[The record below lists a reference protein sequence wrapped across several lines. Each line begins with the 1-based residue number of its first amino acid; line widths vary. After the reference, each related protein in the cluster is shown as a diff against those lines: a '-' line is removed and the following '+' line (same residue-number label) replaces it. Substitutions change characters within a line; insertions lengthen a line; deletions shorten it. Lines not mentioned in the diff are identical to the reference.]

1 MNFIQPWIL
10 MALPLVAVPII
21 IHLVN
26 QRRFQTVPWA
36 AMMFL
41 LQASRMSSGY
51 TKLRQ
56 WLILLMRALAV
67 ACLVFFT
74 SRPLASGLTGLLGS
88 RSSEV
93 AIVLLDRSPSMQE
106 TRTGTGM
113 TKLQSA
119 LMQLSSTLQTIGVQR
134 VVVFDSARDKPS
146 EFESPAAMVSDPS
159 LVANGITSD
168 IPGMLERVLI
178 YIKNNRFGNVNIW
191 ICSDMRESD
200 WRSRDGRWA
209 ADRDGFI
216 GLTHEVRFQVLDL
229 GAASN
234 ENRSIRILSA
244 KRVQGTQGVE
254 LSLSF
259 KIERTLGATVSIAMQ
274 IPVEVEVGGAR
285 SVVNVDLQS
294 ESAEV
299 NDYRIALSSEN
310 DKASLDK
317 GWGMVRIPGDTN
329 SADNSSYF
337 VYEKPPTRRTVIV
350 SDNPRVIE
358 AIELCTNISPEQAIE
373 CETETVASSQLDSI
387 DWNAVAL
394 VVWHEQL
401 PEGRSLELLTQFIA
415 TGGQVLLFPPE
426 TPNDTR
432 ALGVQWL
439 GWKTLE
445 ANQKSGPGTSEAD
458 ATLAR
463 VQQWRNDSE
472 LLGNTLNGAPLPVGQ
487 LGIKRICRLETEGAV
502 LAAMTDDLPLLMR
515 IDATGSTKNGVY
527 VCTSTPSLRDS
538 TFAADGIVMYIA
550 IQRVLAAGSARIGS
564 TRMATVGQP
573 AALLFENAI
582 QAAGDGNVLSNQ
594 FSQHPGVYQCDDLLI
609 AQNRLGDED
618 SGKLVSAETLSSLFG
633 ALDWSRIE
641 VGASARSLVQEIWRW
656 FVIVML
662 VAMVV
667 EALLCMPKRKRSP
680 VGKVKR
686 CPVPI

>member
-10 MALPLVAVPII
+10 LALPLITVPII

-41 LQASRMSSGY
+41 MQASRMSSGY

-74 SRPLASGLTGLLGS
+74 SRPLASGLIGLLGS

-106 TRTGTGM
+106 TQAGTGM
-113 TKLQSA
+113 SKLQAA
-119 LMQLSSTLQTIGVQR
+119 LLQLSNTLNTLGVQR
-134 VVVFDSARDKPS
+134 VAVFDSAREKPI
-146 EFESPAAMVSDPS
+146 EFESPNSMISDPS
-159 LVANGITSD
+159 LVGNGMTSD
-168 IPGMLERVLI
+168 IPGMLERALL
-178 YIKNNRFGNVNIW
+178 YIKNNRAGNVNIW

-209 ADRDGFI
+209 ADREGFI
-216 GLTHEVRFQVLDL
+216 GLPQEIRFQVLDL

-234 ENRSIRILSA
+234 ENRSIRVVNA
-244 KRVQGTQGVE
+244 KRVKGTQGVE

-259 KIERTLGATVSIAMQ
+259 KIERMLGSTAPTALQ

-285 SVVNVDLQS
+285 SVINVDLQS

-310 DKASLDK
+310 DNASLDK
-317 GWGMVRIPGDTN
+317 GWGLVRIPGDTN
-329 SADNSSYF
+329 SADNTSYF
-337 VYEKPPTRRTVIV
+337 VYEKPPARRTVIV

-387 DWNAVAL
+387 DWNTVAL
-394 VVWHEQL
+394 VVWHDQL

-415 TGGQVLLFPPE
+415 EGGQVLLFPPE
-426 TPNDTR
+426 TPNDTK
-432 ALGVQWL
+432 ALGVQWT
-439 GWKTLE
+439 GWQSLDANPKLVLE
-445 ANQKSGPGTSEAD
+445 SSDTDPS
-458 ATLAR
+458 LAR
-463 VQQWRNDSE
+463 VKQWRNDSE

-487 LGIKRICRLETEGAV
+487 LGIKRICKLQAEGTV
-502 LAAMTDDLPLLMR
+502 LAAMNDELPLLMR
-515 IDATGSTKNGVY
+515 IDAAGSAKNGIY
-527 VCTSTPSLRDS
+527 VCTTTPSLRDS
-538 TFAADGIVMYIA
+538 TFASDGIVMYIA

-564 TRMATVGQP
+564 TRMVTVGQP
-573 AALLFENAI
+573 AGVLFENAT
-582 QAAGDGNVLSNQ
+582 QTAGDTTVLSNQ
-594 FSQHPGVYQCDDLLI
+594 FSQHPGVYRSEELLI

-618 SGKLVSAETLSSLFG
+618 SGKLVPAETLSSLFG
-633 ALDWSRIE
+633 ALNWSRIE

-656 FVIVML
+656 FLISML

-667 EALLCMPKRKRSP
+667 EAILCMPKRRQAMVARK
-680 VGKVKR
+680 
-686 CPVPI
+686 

>member
-1 MNFIQPWIL
+1 MNFIQPWML
-10 MALPLVAVPII
+10 LALPLVAVPII

-41 LQASRMSSGY
+41 MQASRMSAGY

-67 ACLVFFT
+67 ACLIFFT
-74 SRPLASGLTGLLGS
+74 SRPLASGLIGLLGS

-106 TRTGTGM
+106 TQAGSGA
-113 TKLQSA
+113 TKLQGA
-119 LMQLSSTLQTIGVQR
+119 LQQLSGTLKTLGVQR
-134 VVVFDSARDKPS
+134 VVVFDTASEKPI

-159 LVANGITSD
+159 LVANGLTSD
-168 IPGMLERVLI
+168 IPGMLERALLYV
-178 YIKNNRFGNVNIW
+178 KNNRTGNVNVW

-209 ADRDGFI
+209 ADREGFI
-216 GLTHEVRFQVLDL
+216 SLPQEVRFQVLDL
-229 GAASN
+229 GAAST

-244 KRVQGTQGVE
+244 KRVKGPQGVE

-259 KIERTLGATVSIAMQ
+259 RIERTLGSGAPTALQ
-274 IPVEVEVGGAR
+274 IPVEIEVGGAR

-310 DKASLDK
+310 DNAGLDK
-317 GWGMVRIPGDTN
+317 GWGLVRCPGDTN
-329 SADNSSYF
+329 PADNTSYF
-337 VYEKPPTRRTVIV
+337 VYEKPAARHTVIV

-401 PEGRSLELLTQFIA
+401 PEGRSLELLTQFISQ
-415 TGGQVLLFPPE
+415 GGQVLLFPPE
-426 TPNDTR
+426 TPNDTA
-432 ALGVQWL
+432 ALGIQWT
-439 GWKTLE
+439 GWQTLDSK
-445 ANQKSGPGTSEAD
+445 AKPDVDSADGD
-458 ATLAR
+458 ATLAK
-463 VQQWRNDSE
+463 VLQWRNDSE

-487 LGIKRICRLETEGAV
+487 LGIKRICKLQAEGTV
-502 LAAMTDDLPLLMR
+502 LAAMSDELPLLMR
-515 IDATGSTKNGVY
+515 IDSAGSSKNGVY
-527 VCTSTPSLRDS
+527 VCTTTPSMRDS
-538 TFAADGIVMYIA
+538 TLASDGIVMYIA
-550 IQRVLAAGSARIGS
+550 IQRVLAAGSERIGS
-564 TRMATVGQP
+564 TRMVTVGQP
-573 AALLFENAI
+573 ASTLFDAAS
-582 QAAGDGNVLSNQ
+582 QAAGDSTVLTNQ
-594 FSQHPGVYQCDDLLI
+594 YAQNTGVYRINDLLI

-633 ALDWSRIE
+633 ALNWSRIE
-641 VGASARSLVQEIWRW
+641 VGASAKSLVQEIWRW
-656 FVIVML
+656 FLIVML

-667 EALLCMPKRKRSP
+667 EAMLCMPKRRVAAITKN
-680 VGKVKR
+680 
-686 CPVPI
+686 

>member
-10 MALPLVAVPII
+10 MALPLIAVPIV

-41 LQASRMSSGY
+41 MQASRMSAGY

-56 WLILLMRALAV
+56 WLILLMRTLAV
-67 ACLVFFT
+67 ACLIFFT
-74 SRPLASGLTGLLGS
+74 SRPLASGLIGLLGS

-93 AIVLLDRSPSMQE
+93 AIVVLDRSPSMQE
-106 TRTGTGM
+106 TQAGTGM

-119 LMQLSSTLQTIGVQR
+119 MTQLSSTLKTLGAQR
-134 VVVFDSARDKPS
+134 VVVFDSAREKPV
-146 EFESPAAMVSDPS
+146 EFESPTAMLSDPS

-168 IPGMLERVLI
+168 IPGMLERALLYV
-178 YIKNNRFGNVNIW
+178 KNNQTGNVNVW

-209 ADRDGFI
+209 ADREGFV
-216 GLTHEVRFQVLDL
+216 GLPQDVRFQILD
-229 GAASN
+229 GGTPSA
-234 ENRSIRILSA
+234 ENRAIRVLSA
-244 KRVQGTQGVE
+244 KRVQVAQGVE

-259 KIERTLGATVSIAMQ
+259 KIERILGSNAPTSLQ
-274 IPVEVEVGGAR
+274 IPVEIEVGGAR
-285 SVVNVDLQS
+285 SVLNVDLQS

-310 DKASLDK
+310 DNASLNK
-317 GWGMVRIPGDTN
+317 GWGLVRIPVDTN
-329 SADNSSYF
+329 TADNTSYF
-337 VYEKPPTRRTVIV
+337 VYEKPAPRRTVIV

-373 CETETVASSQLDSI
+373 CETETILSSQLDAV

-401 PEGRSLELLTQFIA
+401 PDGRSLELLTQFISQ
-415 TGGQVLLFPPE
+415 GGQVLFFPPE
-426 TPNDTR
+426 NPNDTI
-432 ALGVQWL
+432 ALGVQWT
-439 GWKTLE
+439 GWQNLDSATKVVSNAGE
-445 ANQKSGPGTSEAD
+445 SD

-487 LGIKRICRLETEGAV
+487 LGIKRICKLQAEGTV
-502 LAAMTDDLPLLMR
+502 LAAMSDELPLLMR
-515 IDATGSTKNGVY
+515 VDAAGSTKNGVY
-527 VCTSTPSLRDS
+527 VCTTTPSMRDS
-538 TFAADGIVMYIA
+538 TFASDGIVMYIA

-564 TRMATVGQP
+564 TRTIAAGQSMDS
-573 AALLFENAI
+573 LFENAV
-582 QAAGDGNVLSNQ
+582 QTAGDTTVLSNQ
-594 FSQHPGVYQCDDLLI
+594 YAQHPGVYRSDELLL
-609 AQNRLGDED
+609 AQNRLAEED
-618 SGKLVSAETLSSLFG
+618 SGKLVSGEDLASLFG
-633 ALDWSRIE
+633 SLNWSRIE

-656 FVIVML
+656 FLIVML
-662 VAMVV
+662 IAMVV
-667 EALLCMPKRKRSP
+667 EALLCIPKRRP
-680 VGKVKR
+680 VAVGKQVG
-686 CPVPI
+686 VSA

>member
-10 MALPLVAVPII
+10 LALPLIAVPII

-41 LQASRMSSGY
+41 MQASRMSSGY

-67 ACLVFFT
+67 ACLIFFT
-74 SRPLASGLTGLLGS
+74 SRPLASGLIGLLGS

-106 TRTGTGM
+106 TQAGTGM
-113 TKLQSA
+113 TKLQAA
-119 LMQLSSTLQTIGVQR
+119 LLQLSNTLRTLGVQR
-134 VVVFDSARDKPS
+134 VAVFDSAREKPI
-146 EFESPAAMVSDPS
+146 EFESPASMIADPS
-159 LVANGITSD
+159 LVGNGMTSD
-168 IPGMLERVLI
+168 IPGMLERALL
-178 YIKNNRFGNVNIW
+178 YIKNNRAGNVNVW

-209 ADRDGFI
+209 ADREGFI
-216 GLTHEVRFQVLDL
+216 GLPQEIRFQVLDL

-234 ENRSIRILSA
+234 ENRSIRVVAA
-244 KRVQGTQGVE
+244 KRVKGTQGVE

-259 KIERTLGATVSIAMQ
+259 KIERTLGSTAPTTLQ

-310 DKASLDK
+310 DNASLDK
-317 GWGMVRIPGDTN
+317 GWGLVRIPGDTN
-329 SADNSSYF
+329 SADNTSYF
-337 VYEKPPTRRTVIV
+337 VYEKPPARRTVIV

-373 CETETVASSQLDSI
+373 CETEMVASSQLDSI
-387 DWNAVAL
+387 DWNTVAL

-415 TGGQVLLFPPE
+415 EGGQVLLFPPE
-426 TPNDTR
+426 TPNETK
-432 ALGVQWL
+432 ALGVQWT
-439 GWKTLE
+439 GWQSLDANPNAVAE
-445 ANQKSGPGTSEAD
+445 ASETD
-458 ATLAR
+458 PTLAR
-463 VQQWRNDSE
+463 VKQWRNDSE

-487 LGIKRICRLETEGAV
+487 LGIKRICKLQAEGTV
-502 LAAMTDDLPLLMR
+502 LAAMSDELPLLMR
-515 IDATGSTKNGVY
+515 IDAAGSAKNGVY
-527 VCTSTPSLRDS
+527 VCTTTPSLRDS
-538 TFAADGIVMYIA
+538 TFASDGIVMYIA

-564 TRMATVGQP
+564 TRMVTVGQP
-573 AALLFENAI
+573 AGALFENAA
-582 QAAGDGNVLSNQ
+582 QAAGDTSVLSNQ
-594 FSQHPGVYQCDDLLI
+594 FSQHPGVYRSDDLLV

-618 SGKLVSAETLSSLFG
+618 SGKLVPAETLASLFG
-633 ALDWSRIE
+633 ALNWSRIE

-656 FVIVML
+656 FLISML

-667 EALLCMPKRKRSP
+667 EAILCMPKRRQAM
-680 VGKVKR
+680 VAR
-686 CPVPI
+686 

>member
-10 MALPLVAVPII
+10 FALPLISVPII

-74 SRPLASGLTGLLGS
+74 SRPLASGLIGLLGS
-88 RSSEV
+88 RSTEV

-106 TRTGTGM
+106 TRAGTGM

-119 LMQLSSTLQTIGVQR
+119 LTQLSSTLKTLGVKQ
-134 VVVFDSARDKPS
+134 VVVFDSARDKPI
-146 EFESPAAMVSDPS
+146 EFESPTAMVSDPS

-168 IPGMLERVLI
+168 IPGMLERALV
-178 YIKNNRFGNVNIW
+178 YIKNNRFGNVNVW

-209 ADRDGFI
+209 ADREGFI
-216 GLTHEVRFQVLDL
+216 GLTQEVRFQVLDL

-234 ENRSIRILSA
+234 ENRSIRIVSA
-244 KRVQGTQGVE
+244 KRVQGAQGVE

-259 KIERTLGATVSIAMQ
+259 KIERTLGSAVPISMQ
-274 IPVEVEVGGAR
+274 IPVEVEVGVAR
-285 SVVNVDLQS
+285 SVVNVDLKS

-310 DKASLDK
+310 DNASLNK
-317 GWGMVRIPGDTN
+317 GWGLVRIPGDTN
-329 SADNSSYF
+329 SADNTSYF
-337 VYEKPPTRRTVIV
+337 VYEKPPARRTVIV

-358 AIELCTNISPEQAIE
+358 AIELCANISPEQAIE
-373 CETETVASSQLDSI
+373 CETETVVSSQLDSI

-401 PEGRSLELLTQFIA
+401 PEGRSLELLTQFIVQ
-415 TGGQVLLFPPE
+415 GGQVLLFPPE
-426 TPNDTR
+426 TPNDTS
-432 ALGVQWL
+432 ALGVQWM

-445 ANQKSGPGTSEAD
+445 PKQKAGSETTEAD

-472 LLGNTLNGAPLPVGQ
+472 LLGNTLNGAALPVGQ
-487 LGIKRICRLETEGAV
+487 LGIKRICRIQAEGTV
-502 LAAMTDDLPLLMR
+502 LAAMSDELPLIMR
-515 IDATGSTKNGVY
+515 IDAAGSTKNGVY
-527 VCTSTPSLRDS
+527 ACTTTPSLRDS

-550 IQRVLAAGSARIGS
+550 IQRVLAAGSTRIGT
-564 TRMATVGQP
+564 TRMASVGQST
-573 AALLFENAI
+573 AQLFENAI
-582 QAAGDGNVLSNQ
+582 QSAGDGSVLSNQ
-594 FSQHPGVYQCDDLLI
+594 FSQHPGVYQSDDLLI

-633 ALDWSRIE
+633 ALNWTRIE
-641 VGASARSLVQEIWRW
+641 VGATARSLVQEIWRW

-662 VAMVV
+662 FAMVV
-667 EALLCMPKRKRSP
+667 EALLCMPKLRRSP
-680 VGKVKR
+680 AAM
-686 CPVPI
+686 VPR